1 MRFSSTVL
9 AVLVV
14 ACALNLAHG
23 VEHTARA
30 AKLKARLQTQL
41 NSKTAA
47 YAGAEASARAG
58 DDVFPLKSANS
69 YQCAT
74 ALKSHKKG
82 ATFGFFE
89 VVQMPCQGSGA
100 SGEATGQEWSLRS
113 DKQIES
119 AGEPGMC
126 ITVLNGRKAA
136 GNKLIL
142 TECEDSTTQDSLA
155 EQWSRFEFI
164 PNIRN
169 NHQIS
174 FVAKNWTFYCVGI
187 NDFDR
192 NIRIYGCDAHHPY
205 QLWKFDSN
213 QYILLPR
220 CNKGDFPEEQVRCGD
235 MVYLYQANSASVSWV
250 RMPPGNDIDVQTYPD
265 LNQRK
270 AWELNCLKGEEG
282 DRVKSGDGFCL
293 KQNRRYLTF
302 DGMKHWTQD
311 EDCNLD
317 LGASEQNMRIQATDD
332 VEPKH
337 PTNHDSVMYA
347 CRSRN
352 GFMRN
357 HVALSGVAN
366 GFQHRDQPIWMKIG
380 ADGIV
385 RTTVAEKHPETRI
398 YLLPPGY

>member
-1 MRFSSTVL
+1 MRLSSTVL
-9 AVLVV
+9 GVLVV
-14 ACALNLAHG
+14 VCALIQAHG
-23 VEHTARA
+23 VEHTTRA
-30 AKLKARLQTQL
+30 TKLKARLQSQL
-41 NSKTAA
+41 ASKAAA
-47 YAGAEASARAG
+47 YAGAKATLG
-58 DDVFPLKSANS
+58 DADVFPLKSANS

-74 ALKSHKKG
+74 ALKNHKKG
-82 ATFGFFE
+82 PTFGMFE

-100 SGEATGQEWSLRS
+100 SGEATGQEWTLRS

-119 AGEPGMC
+119 AGEPTFCMS
-126 ITVLNGRKAA
+126 VLNGQKRA
-136 GNKLIL
+136 GNKIVLVP
-142 TECEDSTTQDSLA
+142 CEDPVAGESAAT
-155 EQWSRFEFI
+155 QWSRFEFI

-235 MVYLYQANSASVSWV
+235 MVYLYQANSKSVSWV
-250 RMPPGNDIDVQTYPD
+250 RMPPGNDIDVTTFPE
-265 LNQRK
+265 LHERK
-270 AWELNCLKGEEG
+270 AWELNCLKGQEG
-282 DRVKSGDGFCL
+282 DRVSSGDGFCL

-302 DGMKHWTQD
+302 DGQKHWTQD
-311 EDCNLD
+311 KDCNLD
-317 LGASEQNMRIQATDD
+317 LAVSEQNIRIQSTDD

-337 PTNHDSVMYA
+337 PTNHDAVMYA

-366 GFQHRDQPIWMKIG
+366 GFQHRDQPIWMKVG
-380 ADGIV
+380 ADGVV